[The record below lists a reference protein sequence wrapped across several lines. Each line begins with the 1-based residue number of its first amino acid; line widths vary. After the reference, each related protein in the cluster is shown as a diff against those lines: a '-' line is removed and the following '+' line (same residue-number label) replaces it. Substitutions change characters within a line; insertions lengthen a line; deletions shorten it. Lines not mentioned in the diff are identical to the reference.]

1 MASKALKI
9 KPIPVPLGN
18 KHPPSPNQVL
28 PSHEFTMGI
37 IAPKGS
43 GKTTLMCNILQFYKH
58 YFHTIIIF
66 SPTINNDDKW
76 DYVKSQDLLVENVAL
91 KQWARATLE
100 AKEHKNQVVGPSPIK
115 ATGHGGLIDLA
126 AVAGPGGKRGL
137 GDRFDGKIP
146 AGNFYME
153 YNEADLVKIFDQ
165 QQAMIDLLKSHG
177 QPKFLANRIMILFDD
192 MVGSSLFSGAKSN
205 FFKKLNSNH
214 RHWSTSIMM
223 VSQGYK
229 EIPKTPRCNWTCI
242 ILFEIWN
249 DAELECIYEENP
261 MGLKKD
267 QWMQAYKHATA
278 DDYAFMY
285 YNIQRPRALR
295 LMKNFDQVM
304 YFKE

>member
-1 MASKALKI
+1 MSSKTLKI

-18 KHPPSPNQVL
+18 KHPSAPNMVL
-28 PSHEFTMGI
+28 PSHEFTMGL

-76 DYVKSQDLLVENVAL
+76 DYMKEQDLLVENVGL
-91 KQWARATLE
+91 KRWAKDLLD
-100 AKEHKNQVVGPSPIK
+100 AKENKNQVVAPRPVDV
-115 ATGHGGLIDLA
+115 ALGGLIDLQSI
-126 AVAGPGGKRGL
+126 AGNGAKKR
-137 GDRFDGKIP
+137 DDKFDGKIP
-146 AGNFYME
+146 ASCFYME

-165 QQAMIDLLKSHG
+165 QQAMIDLLKAHK
-177 QPKFLANRIMILFDD
+177 QPKHLANRIMILFDD
-192 MVGSSLFSGAKSN
+192 MVGSSLFSGSRAN

-261 MGLKKD
+261 MGLKKE
-267 QWMQAYKHATA
+267 QWMEAYKHATS
-278 DDYAFMY
+278 DDYSFMF

>member
-1 MASKALKI
+1 MSSKNKKLTI
-9 KPIPVPLGN
+9 KQIPVPLGN
-18 KHPPSPNQVL
+18 KHPPAPTNVL
-28 PSHEFTMGI
+28 PHHEFTMGL

-76 DYVKSQDLLVENVAL
+76 DYMKEQDLLLENAPL
-91 KQWARATLE
+91 KLWAKQTLE
-100 AKEHKNQVVGPSPIK
+100 AKEHKNQVVGPPPAAEAISGLVDLNQL
-115 ATGHGGLIDLA
+115 AGGR
-126 AVAGPGGKRGL
+126 KRTHA
-137 GDRFDGKIP
+137 DKFDGKIP
-146 AGNFYME
+146 ASCFYME
-153 YNEADLVKIFDQ
+153 YNEGDLVKIFDQ
-165 QQAMIDLLKSHG
+165 QQAMIDMLKAHK
-177 QPKFLANRIMILFDD
+177 QPKYLANRIMILFDD
-192 MVGSSLFSGAKSN
+192 MVGSNLFSGARGN

-229 EIPKTPRCNWTCI
+229 EIPKTPRCNWTCL

-267 QWMQAYKHATA
+267 QWLEAYKHATE
-278 DDYAFMY
+278 DDYSFMY
-285 YNIQRPRALR
+285 FNIQRPKPLR

-304 YFKE
+304 YFQ

>member
-1 MASKALKI
+1 MKPLKI

-18 KHPPSPNQVL
+18 RHPESPNEVL
-28 PSHEFTMGI
+28 PNHEFTMGI

-76 DYVKSQDLLVENVAL
+76 DFMKTQDLLIENKPL
-91 KQWARATLE
+91 KAWAKKMLE
-100 AKEHKNQVVGPSPIK
+100 KTQDKNQVVSPPPVNP
-115 ATGHGGLIDLA
+115 GNIDIND
-126 AVAGPGGKRGL
+126 VAGNGGKKRSK
-137 GDRFDGKIP
+137 DDKFDGRIP
-146 AGNFYME
+146 ESCFYTE
-153 YNEADLVKIFDQ
+153 YNEASLIKIFDQ
-165 QQAMIDLLKSHG
+165 QQEMIDMLKANK
-177 QPKFLANRIMILFDD
+177 QPKYLANRIMILFDD
-192 MVGSSLFSGAKSN
+192 MVGSNLFSSARGN

-249 DAELECIYEENP
+249 DAELECIYDENP
-261 MGLKKD
+261 MGMTKD
-267 QWMQAYKHATA
+267 QWMVAYKFATR
-278 DDYAFMY
+278 DDYSFLF

-295 LMKNFDQVM
+295 LMKNFDEIM
-304 YFKE
+304 FFKE